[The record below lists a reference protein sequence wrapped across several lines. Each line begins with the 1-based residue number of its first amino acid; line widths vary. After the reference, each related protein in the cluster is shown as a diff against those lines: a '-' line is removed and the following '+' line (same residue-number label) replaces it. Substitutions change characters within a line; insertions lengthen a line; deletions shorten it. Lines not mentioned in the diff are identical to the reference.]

1 MNEDLF
7 GSIKQT
13 ITETA
18 GAVGKKT
25 EEFVETQK
33 MRNKVRT
40 LQREIRKKYADVGE
54 IVYKR
59 YVDGDTMDEEL
70 TGHCEVVMGL
80 QKELAEC
87 KESMA
92 AKQGKKCMPCL
103 WNLQSER
110 CRILH
115 VLRYGT
121 SGGRGRK
128 RRGMVYPGTGRGDGR
143 PGRERRRRA
152 GNRS

>member
-1 MNEDLF
+1 
-7 GSIKQT
+7 
-13 ITETA
+13 
-18 GAVGKKT
+18 
-25 EEFVETQK
+25 
-33 MRNKVRT
+33 MRM
-40 LQREIRKKYADVGE
+40 VGE

-70 TGHCEVVMGL
+70 AGHCEVVWVCRKNWQSVKRAWL
-80 QKELAEC
+80 QN
-87 KESMA
+87 
-92 AKQGKKCMPCL
+92 GKKCMPCL

-143 PGRERRRRA
+143 PGRERRERRQKSRKQKLKKKPK
-152 GNRS
+152 NPRKK